1 MLIAIMIFA
10 LFVIIWA
17 IATCSANEGE
27 QIVQLELLKAEN
39 KQQKEELTILRNY
52 IRFNHLE
59 CDVMA
64 YYGRSDEQHK

>member
-17 IATCSANEGE
+17 IATCSANEE
-27 QIVQLELLKAEN
+27 EKIIEFELLKAEN
-39 KQQKEELTILRNY
+39 EKMKEELTILRNY

-64 YYGRSDEQHK
+64 YHGRSDEQHK

>member
-10 LFVIIWA
+10 MFVIIWA
-17 IATCSANEGE
+17 IATCSANEEE